1 MIEITTYPEKDII
14 YIDFAHKGIPDDLP
28 IDKIVIMPRPE
39 DTIQEDI
46 DSTVKLDNQDTG
58 SEEEKEDQSFDWSGR
73 EEGEIYEPDQDFAQ
87 TETVEIPIEQ
97 LKTQLKGILL
107 DADQIEFGDEE
118 EVFKQFVEV
127 PEEQKRYSIETQ
139 TSDLLDEMLS
149 SIPNTDRTRS
159 VMNNIHTTIERFKQL
174 RTTFSKFD
182 QNGNAILPQFKG
194 ANYKPLVEQISKLN
208 TRLHWVLPIAQNMKK
223 LYDLD
228 LTQES
233 QASDIISLSLAQ
245 TRTDEYEIRELYKS
259 SSDNYATYINK
270 LQPYLTPFENNY
282 NSPALTVETVSQNI
296 DTVIDNLGRF
306 YSSVEKKD
314 SVRQRRFLISRYN
327 LGLSKLQ
334 TTHLT
339 NSVMKAKR
347 VPMTKN
353 DTMSVKSIMTLPEPV
368 VQFSKINLP
377 KTSIYDKSR
386 TAINVNLP
394 TIYFFIILNKSL
406 VLGITMFKYF

>member
-306 YSSVEKKD
+306 YSSVEKRILLDKD
-314 SVRQRRFLISRYN
+314 GF
-327 LGLSKLQ
+327 
-334 TTHLT
+334 
-339 NSVMKAKR
+339 
-347 VPMTKN
+347 
-353 DTMSVKSIMTLPEPV
+353 
-368 VQFSKINLP
+368 
-377 KTSIYDKSR
+377 
-386 TAINVNLP
+386 
-394 TIYFFIILNKSL
+394 
-406 VLGITMFKYF
+406 